1 MPNRPRDETKWDQ
14 IIQVSVSEDVKT
26 SISKIAEKSGKSSSS
41 VLRELIDKSLET
53 DLSLESNSEK
63 SQWLKQTE
71 SKLSDLKSLKERKLI
86 SPEEYEAL
94 RKKALGLDEPT

>member
-14 IIQVSVSEDVKT
+14 ILQVSVSEDVKT

-41 VLRELIDKSLET
+41 VIRELIDKSLET
-53 DLSLESNSEK
+53 DLNLESNSEK

-71 SKLSDLKSLKERKLI
+71 SKLSDLNSLKRNKTDH
-86 SPEEYEAL
+86 PEGNETL
-94 RKKALGLDEPT
+94 LKKA